1 MYSRERNGAYFLVW
15 NLNALI
21 CAGGFIG
28 TPALRKSSEGSE
40 DSRSDSEAR
49 RDVASRAEAKMNEVE
64 QRKLY
69 CASSASDADGYRSA
83 WERGSHNAGVLD
95 SKQTSCFLFMLSR
108 DESSL
113 HRKCEFCCEVRLW
126 MSDKCPIKYFLRRIR
141 CQSKKCRQ

>member
-1 MYSRERNGAYFLVW
+1 MGDTKTRVFQNIYVQPRAKWGILSCLKSKRTD
-15 NLNALI
+15 I

-49 RDVASRAEAKMNEVE
+49 RDVASRAEAKMHEVE

-83 WERGSHNAGVLD
+83 
-95 SKQTSCFLFMLSR
+95 
-108 DESSL
+108 
-113 HRKCEFCCEVRLW
+113 
-126 MSDKCPIKYFLRRIR
+126 
-141 CQSKKCRQ
+141 